1 MQYIQNAL
9 FIFDLEGEKHLSLLE
24 KNPYGTQITF
34 SNIVDFLDDPEQNL
48 NAVEDVVVCVED
60 QLLEPLLQAAKRY
73 GFSLAFIPQ
82 SGQKLL
88 AKTYDLPL
96 KPELA
101 MEIALR
107 DDAKK
112 IDLIECNGH
121 IMQFKATL
129 GTIPLLSTFHQNST
143 FNALF
148 FNLTSAV
155 KQFFQIDMQQFE
167 VETANGKNI
176 KTAASGSF
184 VLQSRQSILDRVLH
198 QDISMRDGQVS
209 LVLISPYSVVKYLQL
224 LISLL
229 FFNFRSKSMSEM
241 IGVVRSKKILIKSS
255 ISKALLL
262 DDTISV
268 ALPAQFSVERDAIR
282 LHAGEKFWEENPAVL
297 KDKETIRMDNLPDE
311 REMSKYLHKR
321 IPLFSYASEDR
332 FKELFMSLRED
343 AELNKHY
350 VMLMVLSTLLAT
362 IGLLSNSSAVVI
374 GAMLRAPL
382 MAPIVSLSM
391 GILRGDERMLKA
403 SLLKIVVGIML
414 ALVASASVVLLLP
427 NMEMTSEMLA
437 RINPTILDMAV
448 AIFSG
453 VAAAY
458 SKSFK
463 KIAQNLAGVAI
474 AVALVPPL
482 SVAGIGL
489 GYGDLY
495 VFGGAFLLF
504 FTNLVGISLAATIT
518 FLLLGFSSVVK
529 STKSMIIVSILMV
542 AVTFPLFISYQRIID
557 TYELRTEFK
566 QNRYLVNDKYVIIK
580 YASIIEH
587 ENGTIVDL
595 LILVHAHLNRDDLV
609 LFKQKLE
616 DQFHMKLFIRVR
628 EELIL

>member
-1 MQYIQNAL
+1 
-9 FIFDLEGEKHLSLLE
+9 
-24 KNPYGTQITF
+24 
-34 SNIVDFLDDPEQNL
+34 
-48 NAVEDVVVCVED
+48 
-60 QLLEPLLQAAKRY
+60 
-73 GFSLAFIPQ
+73 
-82 SGQKLL
+82 
-88 AKTYDLPL
+88 
-96 KPELA
+96 
-101 MEIALR
+101 
-107 DDAKK
+107 
-112 IDLIECNGH
+112 
-121 IMQFKATL
+121 
-129 GTIPLLSTFHQNST
+129 
-143 FNALF
+143 
-148 FNLTSAV
+148 
-155 KQFFQIDMQQFE
+155 
-167 VETANGKNI
+167 
-176 KTAASGSF
+176 
-184 VLQSRQSILDRVLH
+184 
-198 QDISMRDGQVS
+198 
-209 LVLISPYSVVKYLQL
+209 
-224 LISLL
+224 
-229 FFNFRSKSMSEM
+229 
-241 IGVVRSKKILIKSS
+241 
-255 ISKALLL
+255 
-262 DDTISV
+262 
-268 ALPAQFSVERDAIR
+268 
-282 LHAGEKFWEENPAVL
+282 
-297 KDKETIRMDNLPDE
+297 
-311 REMSKYLHKR
+311 MSKYLHKR

-374 GAMLRAPL
+374 GAMLLAPL